1 MIAIAR
7 SGIDMGNDIV
17 KIEDNQSVAGDM
29 IAVIANLAKD
39 KDTDVLKLER
49 LLDVQIKMMGIQ
61 AELDFNRDFILMRQ
75 ELPVIAKKGEIKNKE
90 GRVTSR
96 YSRYEDLHESI
107 NPILSKYGFAFSHD
121 TKPYNDKMIITSKLF
136 HKGGHSRNFE
146 FVTPFDT
153 GNALKTPMQASR
165 STASFGKRTNIINA
179 LDITEATEDSEIYN
193 NQTVS
198 IEQAEE
204 IDTLISVTQSD
215 REKVLAFCG
224 VSSSLEISLRNY
236 SKVKTMLQSKAG
248 KTL

>member
-1 MIAIAR
+1 M
-7 SGIDMGNDIV
+7 NDIV
-17 KIEDNQSVAGDM
+17 VKKDDNISVAGDM

-39 KDTDVLKLER
+39 KDTDVSKLER

-61 AELDFNRDFILMRQ
+61 AELDFNQDFIAMRQ
-75 ELPVIAKKGEIKNKE
+75 ELPVIAKKGEIKNKD

-96 YSRYEDLHESI
+96 YSRYEDLHEAI
-107 NPILSKYGFAFSHD
+107 NPILAKYGFSFSHD
-121 TKPYNDKMIITSKLF
+121 TKPHNDKMIIISKLF

-153 GNALKTPMQASR
+153 SNALKSPMQASR

-179 LDITEATEDSEIYN
+179 LDITEATEDSEVYN

-204 IDTLISVTQSD
+204 IDTLITATQSD

-224 VSSSLEISLRNY
+224 LSLKSSSLEISIRNY
-236 SKVKTMLQSKAG
+236 NKVKTMLQSKAG
-248 KTL
+248 KSL